1 MQQSLY
7 SCTDSE
13 CAETTDA
20 WGSCACFLV
29 WRMSSHVM
37 ERSKDNRATQL
48 FLIQKVAIYVQC
60 GNAD

>member
-13 CAETTDA
+13 SIDA
-20 WGSCACFLV
+20 WGSCACSLV
-29 WRMSSHVM
+29 RRMSSHVM
-37 ERSKDNRATQL
+37 EQSKDNRATQL
-48 FLIQKVAIYVQC
+48 CLIQKVAIYVQC